1 MAVGNRENLAW
12 EHGNEMVMGIDSG
25 NSTKV
30 QGIPVRT
37 NPNQNDTTTKLQLLI
52 RSTCL

>member
-1 MAVGNRENLAW
+1 MDNGNRENLGQ
-12 EHGNEMVMGIDSG
+12 GNKMVMGIDSG

-37 NPNQNDTTTKLQLLI
+37 NPNQNDTI
-52 RSTCL
+52 FYIYFI